1 MRFSHF
7 DGREPLSER
16 QSWFALHFGQVL
28 QRCWEWRR
36 VQRSSTWPSTAQSGS
51 IYQHLQGIWI
61 STLRRL
67 FSIPCD
73 SLQISWLKFCLFIG
87 SFFFFFILKIFFYSK
102 KEIFIKEEI
111 CYLGFWLNTWIS
123 NWYKIWNRP
132 WRKQVKR
139 RRLVSSCTWRWPS
152 SDYRLIWTRSSAVW
166 IRWNRSG
173 RRTATLQLR
182 RTARWSRSAR
192 SRQCTTR
199 CLVYPTRRRR
209 GSPSETWTGRP
220 LPLSSAGPS
229 WRSTSWPDCVIDE
242 LSDRRRTLPIKRHC
256 FFLFFFYSF

>member
-1 MRFSHF
+1 M
-7 DGREPLSER
+7 
-16 QSWFALHFGQVL
+16 
-28 QRCWEWRR
+28 
-36 VQRSSTWPSTAQSGS
+36 
-51 IYQHLQGIWI
+51 
-61 STLRRL
+61 
-67 FSIPCD
+67 
-73 SLQISWLKFCLFIG
+73 
-87 SFFFFFILKIFFYSK
+87 
-102 KEIFIKEEI
+102 
-111 CYLGFWLNTWIS
+111 GFWLNTWIS

-152 SDYRLIWTRSSAVW
+152 SGYRLIWTRSSAVW

-256 FFLFFFYSF
+256 FLLFFFLLFFFLFFLKKENQHSECSWCLKFKEAFKWISYFFFIFKFLYRYFLCSYSLLMLFCFQNMFNQIFFKRPIDFWNKTKQQ